1 MPFFGSPTTTV
12 APSAKGPRQLSVSN
26 AVVRPGRKGGG
37 TVVIFT
43 LHRSMLLRV
52 TVVRVFPTCEVL
64 GTFRVRGRSGVNRM
78 PFRGRL
84 HGRPLASGT
93 YRLVIGARSRPSAET
108 TVVVARGKISAGK
121 LHKARRANACVP
133 VLPIGFNS
141 AAPTLPVSGA
151 AGGGSGTD
159 GIATA
164 IVGAAK
170 GVVKEGKALARGA
183 KELLEDPPP
192 LSTAALVVVG
202 MLTLMAAALGGVLLL
217 NLYRQRDRLYR

>member
-1 MPFFGSPTTTV
+1 MPFFGSPTAAV
-12 APSAKGPRQLSVSN
+12 SPSAKGPRQLSVSN
-26 AVVRPGRKGGG
+26 AVVRPDRKGGG
-37 TVVIFT
+37 TVVVFT

-64 GTFRVRGRSGVNRM
+64 GTFRVRGRPGVNRM

-84 HGRPLASGT
+84 QGRPLASGT
-93 YRLVIGARSRPSAET
+93 YRLLIGARSRPSAEA
-108 TVVVARGKISAGK
+108 TVVVARGKVSAGK
-121 LHKARRANACVP
+121 LRKARRANACVP

-141 AAPTLPVSGA
+141 PAPSLPVSGA

-159 GIATA
+159 GIATS
-164 IVGAAK
+164 IVSAAK
-170 GVVKEGKALARGA
+170 GVVKKGKALAHGA
-183 KELLEDPPP
+183 KEVLADPP

-217 NLYRQRDRLYR
+217 SLYRQRERLYR